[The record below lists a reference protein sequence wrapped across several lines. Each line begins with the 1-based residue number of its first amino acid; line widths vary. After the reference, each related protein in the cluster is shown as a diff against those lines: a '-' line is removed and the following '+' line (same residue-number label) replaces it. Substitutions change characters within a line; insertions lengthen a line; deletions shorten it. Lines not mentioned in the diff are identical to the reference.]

1 VAWRILAWVPNMAQD
16 APEGQGFHAALIRQA
31 VFFHV
36 LKHFP
41 VGPREMLQEIRAG
54 CVDLDQ
60 NRP

>member
-1 VAWRILAWVPNMAQD
+1 MAQD